1 MSNQI
6 QKTETIT
13 VAELIYMAYFFFM
26 FGARASGLYEGMLV
40 YNITIVAGMLLF
52 GVKVLLTKHTALE
65 YICMG
70 ALGILSVV
78 VYYNTGEKG
87 FLFYVTMM
95 LGLKHVSVERVMRWA
110 TIILGSFFSILV
122 LLTTSGIIQDI
133 YYTKDRAFFGMVMR
147 RSLGYPYPNTLFTTY
162 IVLMVLVMYVLGRL
176 EKKKL
181 IAVSLLQFVGALYMF
196 LYSCSNTGMI
206 VSAVFLIINF
216 YFQTRK
222 KITKAEKILVQL
234 VYPGC
239 ILFSVVG
246 PMISGGKL
254 FELLDK
260 VLHNRWNYS
269 RYYLTNE
276 PITLLG
282 QRFKPAPNTNYLI
295 DSSFLYSFLQI
306 GLIAFAVITILNIAM
321 IHDYAKKERRIEL
334 AIIASFCIL
343 GLSDPFLYNLSYK
356 NLLFLFIGEYFY
368 RILDKVQKKL
378 PDVFQT
384 EIQWLKLGNREISIK
399 RLCPD
404 KIREVF
410 AQIGNVLAAKYGY
423 YTVLYFISAI
433 AISGFYYVVTDAFT
447 VIALVDSVA
456 KWEYIREG
464 ISLGV
469 WGGIAVVLLSVYGNN
484 YRQRK
489 SLIINK

>member
-1 MSNQI
+1 MNNLI
-6 QKTETIT
+6 KKTDIMT
-13 VAELIYMAYFFFM
+13 VAELTYMAYFFFM

-52 GVKVLLTKHTALE
+52 GLKVLLTKHTVLE

-70 ALGILSVV
+70 ALGMLSAI

-95 LGLKHVSVERVMRWA
+95 LGLKYVSVERVMKWA
-110 TIILGSFFSILV
+110 TIILGSCFSILV
-122 LLTTSGIIQDI
+122 LLTTSGLVQDI

-181 IAVSLLQFVGALYMF
+181 IAVSLLQFAGALYMF

-206 VSAVFLIINF
+206 VSTAFLIINY

-222 KITKAEKILVQL
+222 IITKVEKVLIQS

-254 FELLDK
+254 FEVLDK

-282 QRFKPAPNTNYLI
+282 QRFKVAPDTNYLI

-306 GLIAFAVITILNIAM
+306 GLIAFAVITILNITM
-321 IHDYAKKERRIEL
+321 IHDYTKKGKRIEL
-334 AIIASFCIL
+334 AIIVSFCIL

-368 RILDKVQKKL
+368 RTLNKVQTKL
-378 PDVFQT
+378 PSVLQR
-384 EIQWLKLGNREISIK
+384 EIQWLRLGNKEISMES
-399 RLCPD
+399 LCPA
-404 KIREVF
+404 KIREMF
-410 AQIGNVLAAKYGY
+410 AQIGNALAAKYGY
-423 YTVLYFISAI
+423 YTLLYFMSMLVISCI
-433 AISGFYYVVTDAFT
+433 YYIVTDVNT
-447 VIALVDSVA
+447 VITLLDSVE

-469 WGGIAVVLLSVYGNN
+469 WSGIAVVLLSVYVNN
-484 YRQRK
+484 YRKRK
-489 SLIINK
+489 IENNW